1 MATYAIL
8 AKFAQQAGTVY
19 CVLIFAAVLVY
30 VFWPKNQETFKKA
43 ARAALDAEE

>member
-1 MATYAIL
+1 MAIYEFL

-19 CVLIFAAVLVY
+19 FVLIFVAVLAY
-30 VFWPKNQETFKKA
+30 VLWPSNQATFKKA